1 MLPEIVSATCESRE
15 EIVVVVVVV
24 VVNVLVCCWSCDY
37 ERVNHNFLLA
47 P

>member
-24 VVNVLVCCWSCDY
+24 VVDVLVCFWTMK
-37 ERVNHNFLLA
+37 E
-47 P
+47 